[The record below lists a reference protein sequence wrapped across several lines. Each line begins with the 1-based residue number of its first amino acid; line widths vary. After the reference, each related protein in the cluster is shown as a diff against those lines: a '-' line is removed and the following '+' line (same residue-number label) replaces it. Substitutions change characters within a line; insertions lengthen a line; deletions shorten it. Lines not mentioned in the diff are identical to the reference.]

1 VEADVAVGL
10 IGGIGVFLL
19 GMLLLSEG
27 LRALA
32 GGALRR
38 GLARF
43 TSRRL
48 SAVASGAI
56 ATSLLQ
62 SSTATTMTTIGL
74 VNARLLPVRNAIG
87 VILGANLGT
96 TSTAWIVAY
105 FGLALDISG
114 FALLA
119 IAAGAVMRLTGRDR
133 LASAGLPL
141 AGFGLLFLGIGLMQ
155 TSMAGLAER
164 VDLTGS
170 IPSSL
175 LGTLLLVAIGAAM
188 TIVMQSSSAAV
199 ATTLAALHGGA
210 IGLDQAAALVIGQ
223 NIGTTPKALLA
234 SLGASALARRTAMG
248 HVLFN
253 LGTGVVALAILPLFV
268 RAASLLSDIANEGG
282 PDPTIALA
290 VFHTLFNLVGVVLVL
305 PWLDT
310 FTRLVSRLVPER
322 GGPLTRHLD
331 ASVASVPPLAV
342 EAVRSALVT
351 CAAEMADATVLL
363 ATRSPTTRERRGAR
377 LRLQRVREALDQAS
391 SFLAGIRSDPGNPAE
406 HARHVAVLHALDHL
420 TVAAETVRSVTPL
433 ERFRSARELA
443 ELRSSLRGAL
453 ERLVAWCRGDRRA
466 PADEALDRLAA
477 IPPQR
482 RSARQAVLDAVAR
495 GDLDADEAE
504 GTLDALA
511 WAQALSHHLVRA
523 LHYLREPGPAT
534 EGGRS

>member
-1 VEADVAVGL
+1 VAL
-10 IGGIGVFLL
+10 ELLGGIGVFLL

-56 ATSLLQ
+56 ATTLIQ

-105 FGLALDISG
+105 LGLALDITGVALMAVALGAALRLSG
-114 FALLA
+114 RE
-119 IAAGAVMRLTGRDR
+119 RLTNV
-133 LASAGLPL
+133 GLPL
-141 AGFGLLFLGIGLMQ
+141 AGFGLLFLGIGFMQ
-155 TSMAGLAER
+155 SAMAGVAER
-164 VDLTGS
+164 FDLVGGV
-170 IPSSL
+170 PAGP
-175 LGTLLLVAIGAAM
+175 LGMIVLVLVGAAM

-210 IGLDQAAALVIGQ
+210 IGLEGAAALVIGQ

-253 LGTGVVALAILPLFV
+253 LGTGLVALAMLPLFV
-268 RAASLLSDIANEGG
+268 RASTLLSDAANHGG

-290 VFHTLFNLVGVVLVL
+290 VFHTLFNLVGVALIL
-305 PWLDT
+305 PFLDG
-310 FTRLVSRLVPER
+310 FTRLVGRLVPDR
-322 GGPLTRHLD
+322 GGPLTRHLE
-331 ASVASVPPLAV
+331 ASVAAVPPLAV
-342 EAVRSALVT
+342 EAVRGALKT
-351 CAAEMADATVLL
+351 CAAELAEAAELL
-363 ATRSPTTRERRGAR
+363 ATRDLTTRERRGAR
-377 LRLQRVREALDQAS
+377 LRLQQVREALDQAA
-391 SFLAGIRSDPGNPAE
+391 SFLAGIRSDPGNATE

-420 TVAAETVRSVTPL
+420 QVAAQGMRGFAPL
-433 ERFRSARELA
+433 ERFRSASELA
-443 ELRSSLRGAL
+443 TLRSSLRSAL
-453 ERLVAWCRGDRRA
+453 EGLVGWCRDESV
-466 PADEALDRLAA
+466 PPDEAADRLAA

-482 RSARQAVLDAVAR
+482 REARQTILDDVAR
-495 GDLDADEAE
+495 GAIHADEAE

-511 WAQALSHHLVRA
+511 WAQALSHHLLRA
-523 LHYLREPGPAT
+523 LHYLREPKPADET
-534 EGGRS
+534 GAP